1 MDSVPARWRAPL
13 GYLGHAQLARTDP
26 DAVPAPGPAR
36 PADLDSVLGTLVTP
50 RVPPRISLA
59 GHWGEMNVR

>member
-1 MDSVPARWRAPL
+1 
-13 GYLGHAQLARTDP
+13 
-26 DAVPAPGPAR
+26 
-36 PADLDSVLGTLVTP
+36 VLGTLVTP